1 MSRKQNIDWLGC
13 GIRLRAERKRLG
25 LSREAFSEE
34 VGISAKNWGKIET
47 GKQATSL
54 NTLYKASLLLNVS
67 MDYLL
72 TGKEKE
78 MDSETSAKVFESKS
92 QIAHLLDHCSDD
104 QLKYIVRIIQ
114 ASLQMYNFSQP
125 NISQDESK

>member
-54 NTLYKASLLLNVS
+54 NTLYKASLLLGLV
-67 MDYLL
+67 
-72 TGKEKE
+72 
-78 MDSETSAKVFESKS
+78 
-92 QIAHLLDHCSDD
+92 
-104 QLKYIVRIIQ
+104 
-114 ASLQMYNFSQP
+114 
-125 NISQDESK
+125 